1 MKITTNANEL
11 AKQFDVAGRRVEREV
26 KKAVRRTA
34 LDLQARIRKNAST
47 GYHASKATIKK
58 RKHVAVFR
66 GHIPGTGPGPNVR
79 TGNYRRSV
87 QVTHG
92 TQPSGTAESIVHTN
106 APQAKRLEYGFRG
119 TDSRGRTYKQP
130 PYPHWNHAMKIVEP
144 TFKREVE
151 NAIRKALDNGS
162 R

>member
-11 AKQFDVAGRRVEREV
+11 AKQFDASGRIVEREM
-26 KKAVRRTA
+26 KKVVGRTA
-34 LDLQARIRKNAST
+34 LALQARIRKNAST
-47 GYHASKATIKK
+47 GYHK
-58 RKHVAVFR
+58 RGKGNPR
-66 GHIPGTGPGPNVR
+66 GHIPGTGPGPNVS

-87 QVTHG
+87 QVSHG
-92 TQPSGTAESIVHTN
+92 AQPSGTAESIVHTN

-144 TFKREVE
+144 TFQREVE